1 MKKLAKRITGKEWGM
16 IIPTILFTCF
26 SVYLELEV
34 TDLYFTNYRVTRNV
48 WNAVG

>member
-16 IIPTILFTCF
+16 IVLTILFTCF

-34 TDLYFTNYRVTRNV
+34 PTYIS
-48 WNAVG
+48 